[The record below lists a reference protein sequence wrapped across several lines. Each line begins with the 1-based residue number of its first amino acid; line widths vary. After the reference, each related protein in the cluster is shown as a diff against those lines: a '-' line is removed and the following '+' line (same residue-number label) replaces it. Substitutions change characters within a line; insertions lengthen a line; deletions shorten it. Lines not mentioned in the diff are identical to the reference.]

1 MTWLTE
7 SDVRGTLTRTALADA
22 IAGAAMIGATVPA
35 NAQDD
40 PACEMLRWRHPL
52 CAGGAFDQPP
62 DDGIPGDNAAI
73 GGIPAPAMVPNIDG
87 TLSLSGTP
95 GAI

>member
-7 SDVRGTLTRTALADA
+7 SDVRGTLTRTALAAA

-40 PACEMLRWRHPL
+40 PACEMLGW
-52 CAGGAFDQPP
+52 
-62 DDGIPGDNAAI
+62 
-73 GGIPAPAMVPNIDG
+73 NIDG
-87 TLSLSGTP
+87 TLSLPGTP
-95 GAI
+95 GAT